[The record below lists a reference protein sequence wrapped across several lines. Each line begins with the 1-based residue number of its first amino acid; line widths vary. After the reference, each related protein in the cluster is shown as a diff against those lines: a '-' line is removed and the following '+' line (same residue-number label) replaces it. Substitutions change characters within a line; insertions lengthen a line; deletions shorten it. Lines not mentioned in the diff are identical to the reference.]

1 MEINNLFGGASQ
13 TQPEGDAPISYKVK
27 NVSYVSY
34 LNTKP
39 LVYGLE
45 KGLVKHDFVMQK
57 DVPSVC
63 AERLLQG
70 EVELGLIPSIEYARG
85 KGGLKIVPELC
96 IASRGAVK
104 SVALFFN
111 QDIRRINTIAL
122 DTSSRTSVALLKILL
137 LEKFE
142 IEPQFVPM
150 APDLREMLQKADAA
164 LVIGDRALQYQASF
178 PNHLDLGEEWTDMT
192 GLPFVYAFW
201 AGHELSLSNDEVTI
215 MQKSHEIGAQN
226 IEKISREYA
235 VGKAQ
240 SWQFYQEYLTRNIFY
255 KLGEDE
261 KAGLLEFYHYAFY
274 LGLIEHIPEL
284 HFYEDQ

>member
-1 MEINNLFGGASQ
+1 MELNNLFGNTSQ
-13 TQPEGDAPISYKVK
+13 APSNDDAPVSYKVK

-45 KGLVKHDFVMQK
+45 KGLVKHEFNMQK

-70 EVELGLIPSIEYARG
+70 EVEMGLVPSIEYARS
-85 KGGLKIVPELC
+85 KGAWKIVPNLA
-96 IASRGAVK
+96 IASNGPVA

-111 QDIRRINTIAL
+111 QDVKRIRKVAL

-137 LEKFE
+137 MEKFE
-142 IEPQFVPM
+142 IEPEFVVMP
-150 APDLREMLQKADAA
+150 PNLEEMLKKADAA
-164 LVIGDRALQYQASF
+164 LVIGDKALHYQAEV

-201 AGHELSLSNDEVTI
+201 AAHDLSLTNEEVEI
-215 MQKSHEIGAQN
+215 LQKSYEIGSQN

-235 VGKAQ
+235 VGKPQ
-240 SWQFYQEYLTRNIFY
+240 DWSFYRDYLTKNIVY
-255 KLGEDE
+255 KFGEDE
-261 KAGLLEFYHYAFY
+261 KAGLMEFYHYAFY
-274 LGLIEHIPEL
+274 LGLIDHIPEL
-284 HFYEDQ
+284 HFYED

>member
-1 MEINNLFGGASQ
+1 MELNNLFGSTSQ
-13 TQPEGDAPISYKVK
+13 EPSNEDAPTSYKVK

-45 KGLVKHDFVMQK
+45 KGLIRHEFNMQK

-70 EVELGLIPSIEYARG
+70 EVELGLVPSIEYARS
-85 KGGLKIVPELC
+85 KGAWKIVPNLA
-96 IASRGAVK
+96 IASNGPVA

-111 QDIRRINTIAL
+111 QDIKRIEKVAL

-142 IEPQFVPM
+142 IEPEFVVMP
-150 APDLREMLQKADAA
+150 PNLVEMLKRADAA
-164 LVIGDRALQYQASF
+164 LVIGDRALQYQTER

-201 AGHELSLSNDEVTI
+201 AGHDLSLTGEEVEI
-215 MQKSHEIGAQN
+215 LQKSYEIGGQN

-235 VGKAQ
+235 VGKPQ
-240 SWQFYQEYLTRNIFY
+240 DWIFYRDYLTQNIVY
-255 KLGEDE
+255 KFSEDE
-261 KAGLLEFYHYAFY
+261 KEGLMEFYHYAFY

-284 HFYEDQ
+284 HFYED

>member
-1 MEINNLFGGASQ
+1 MELNNLFGNTSQ
-13 TQPEGDAPISYKVK
+13 ERSNEDAPISYKVK

-45 KGLVKHDFVMQK
+45 KGLVKHEFNMQK

-70 EVELGLIPSIEYARG
+70 EVELGLVPSIEYARS
-85 KGGLKIVPELC
+85 KGAWKIVPNLA
-96 IASRGAVK
+96 IASNGPVA

-111 QDIRRINTIAL
+111 QDIKRIEKVAL

-137 LEKFE
+137 MEKFE
-142 IEPQFVPM
+142 IEPEFVVMP
-150 APDLREMLQKADAA
+150 PNLEEMLKRADAA
-164 LVIGDRALQYQASF
+164 LVIGDKALQYQTEM
-178 PNHLDLGEEWTDMT
+178 PNHLDLGEEWSDMT

-201 AGHELSLSNDEVTI
+201 AGHDLSLTGEEVEI
-215 MQKSHEIGAQN
+215 LQKSYEIGAQN
-226 IEKISREYA
+226 IEKIAREYA
-235 VGKAQ
+235 VGKPQDWA
-240 SWQFYQEYLTRNIFY
+240 FYRDYLTQNIVY
-255 KLGEDE
+255 KFGEDE
-261 KAGLLEFYHYAFY
+261 KAGLMEFYHYAFY

-284 HFYEDQ
+284 HFYED